1 MQDDRQQKPGC
12 GLTPGAMIAIALAF
26 IWMAVVVPAYQ
37 RWRYPDRPA
46 EETPAAKDAEEEAR
60 RAKIEKLRATAKAVR
75 DAGNVEAAEIL
86 EAAIARLEKGE
97 DPLASPTRVTPA
109 EAREATG
116 AAAGKIVE
124 AVGPPGSA
132 TANGLA
138 AAAQKLRG
146 GASTGEPT
154 GPGEAE
160 KPPPEEPEPE
170 PTTLTVLTD
179 GLEIDFSTRGASV
192 ERARSLKYFR
202 EPGDEKE
209 ENRLDILLPLRGPR
223 APANSFILRT
233 REGSE
238 FQADLARRV
247 WHLAGDTDWVDQD
260 AHGRRARRISFR
272 TVVKGVKFTKTYVL
286 HRLKRLPEES
296 DESFAARKED
306 PGSRFLFDVELEV
319 RNTGQASTKEIA
331 LDFVGPNGIAPD
343 DVPGRYC
350 RIGAALAGEPGG
362 SFSVRSYDASS
373 IAKSDLD
380 ERSSSPRQ
388 QEEGGTRYACR
399 WVALKNRYFAAVLD
413 VRDSEAVQAMYVESL
428 VLEGNVRLM
437 MVDMALDPSS
447 VADYREQ
454 ANTDPTAA
462 EAVRRWDE
470 DVRPKNADQFAFR
483 RTGFLFWSKRKLFSA
498 DAGREA
504 QGWEVKLKS
513 PRDLPKRQ
521 DYPDLA
527 AEQDYSADAATGQP
541 NMAVAMRLKIEDI
554 APGESK
560 KFAFTSY
567 LGPLQ
572 SDCMG
577 EEGGLRGWHSL
588 IEFSSASWLKF
599 LSWLSKLL
607 LVLLKVFHFFTK
619 HLGWVIGGYGLAI
632 LFLTVTVKG
641 ALHPLQRKGMVSMHK
656 MQKLAPEIKAIRKK
670 YEKDKS
676 VEGRR
681 KMQLETME
689 FYKKHGVS
697 PLGGCLP
704 MLVQLP
710 MFIALFGML
719 RGAFELRHE
728 RYLWISDL
736 THPDELITFG
746 FSMPL
751 IGNAINL
758 LPFLYLGL
766 MLVQQHLQPKSEDP
780 EVRKQQNMMKF
791 MMIFFFFIFYNMPAA
806 LVLYFV
812 FSSGFGSLE
821 QWYIRKYIVPAAETA
836 GPAAPSAGPTAG
848 YVPPTAWDK
857 DAERQA
863 REAEKRKRRKERQRP
878 GQM

>member
-26 IWMAVVVPAYQ
+26 IWMAVVVPEYQ
-37 RWRYPDRPA
+37 KWRYPPRPV
-46 EETPAAKDAEEEAR
+46 EETPAVAKDPEKEAR

-75 DAGNVEAAEIL
+75 DAGDVEAAEIL
-86 EAAIARLEKGE
+86 EVAIARLEKGE
-97 DPLASPTRVTPA
+97 DPLAPPSRVTPP
-109 EAREATG
+109 EGREATG
-116 AAAGKIVE
+116 AAAKKIVE

-132 TANGLA
+132 TVNGLA
-138 AAAQKLRG
+138 AAAQDLPAG
-146 GASTGEPT
+146 TTTGEPT

-170 PTTLTVLTD
+170 PSTLTVLTD

-192 ERARSLKYFR
+192 ERARFLNYFR
-202 EPGDEKE
+202 EPGNNKE

-238 FQADLARRV
+238 FQAELARRV
-247 WHLAGDTDWVDQD
+247 WHVEGDTDWVDEDTQ
-260 AHGRRARRISFR
+260 GRRARRITFR

-286 HRLKRLPEES
+286 HALKRLPEES

-306 PGSRFLFDVELEV
+306 DEGRFLFDVQLEV
-319 RNTGQASTKEIA
+319 HNTGQASTKEIA

-343 DVPGRYC
+343 DAPGRYC

-362 SFSVRSYDASS
+362 SFSVRSYDANK
-373 IAKSDLD
+373 IVKGDLD

-388 QEEGGTRYACR
+388 QKEGGTRYACR

-413 VRDSEAVQAMYVESL
+413 VRDSEFVQAMYVEPL

-437 MVDMALDPSS
+437 MVRMALDPSS
-447 VADYREQ
+447 VADCRER

-470 DVRPKNADQFAFR
+470 DARPKNADQFAFK
-483 RTGFLFWSKRKLFSA
+483 RTGFLFWSKLKLYSR

-521 DYPDLA
+521 DYPDLEA
-527 AEQDYSADAATGQP
+527 GQDYSADTATGQP
-541 NMAVAMRLKIEDI
+541 NMAVAMKLKIEDLD
-554 APGESK
+554 PGESK
-560 KFAFTSY
+560 TFAFTSY

-572 SDCMG
+572 ARCMG
-577 EEGGLRGWHSL
+577 EEGGRRGWSKLIKFGWSL
-588 IEFSSASWLKF
+588 FAW
-599 LSWLSKLL
+599 LSWMLL
-607 LVLLKVFHFFTK
+607 QLLKVFHFFTQY
-619 HLGWVIGGYGLAI
+619 LWIVGGYGLAI
-632 LFLTVTVKG
+632 LFLTVAVKG

-656 MQKLAPEIKAIRKK
+656 MQKLAPEMKAIRRK
-670 YEKDKS
+670 YDKDKS
-676 VEGRR
+676 REGQR
-681 KMQLETME
+681 KMQLELME
-689 FYKKHGVS
+689 LYKTHGVS

-751 IGNAINL
+751 IGDAINL

-766 MLVQQHLQPKSEDP
+766 MLLQQHLQPKSEDP
-780 EVRKQQNMMKF
+780 EVRKQQSMMKF

-812 FSSGFGSLE
+812 FSGGFGTLE
-821 QWYIRKYIVPAAETA
+821 QWYIRKYVVPAAEA
-836 GPAAPSAGPTAG
+836 LAPAAPSAGPTAG
-848 YVPPTAWDK
+848 YVPPTSWDR
-857 DAERQA
+857 DAKRQA
-863 REAEKRKRRKERQRP
+863 KEAEKRKRRKERQRP